1 VDTQYTTEPEKQEE
15 VGTFVDVL
23 QEAWKMSNDVK

>member
-15 VGTFVDVL
+15 VGIFTDVL
-23 QEAWKMSNDVK
+23 PEAWKMSNDVQ